1 MERDKGTPM
10 MEMKIGD
17 IIRIYVQ
24 YTKEWRYF
32 LVVGCEDNTTNFEVK
47 ELDKEPSFTFTF
59 NPVTQIYS
67 RWEIL

>member
-17 IIRIYVQ
+17 IIRVYVQ

-47 ELDKEPSFTFTF
+47 ELDKESSFTFTF

-67 RWEIL
+67 RWEIV